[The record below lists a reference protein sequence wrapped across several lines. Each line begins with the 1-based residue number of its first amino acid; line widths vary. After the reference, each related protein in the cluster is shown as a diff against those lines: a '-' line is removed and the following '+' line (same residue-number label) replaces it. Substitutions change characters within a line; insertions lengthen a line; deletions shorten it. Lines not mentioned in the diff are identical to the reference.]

1 MMQNNT
7 SYQRKIKPQIRIV
20 QANNHFKVILISLKP
35 GAVLEKHVAPE
46 RAKIFVVKGT
56 IEYRSLRQ
64 KKQIKHL
71 EEYNIPMDEVHQVA
85 ANEPAE
91 FLLILG

>member
-1 MMQNNT
+1 MQNNL
-7 SYQRKIKPQIRIV
+7 SFQQRTKPQIRIIH
-20 QANNHFKVILISLKP
+20 ANNNFKVILISLKP
-35 GAVLEKHVAPE
+35 GSVLKKHTTPE

-56 IEYRSLRQ
+56 IEYRSLKQ
-64 KKQIKHL
+64 KKQINHL
-71 EEYNIPMDEVHQVA
+71 EEYNIPLGEVHQVI